1 MFIMNQEKQ
10 IIQIK
15 FGVPFFDMYDYQY
28 NNFSVP
34 VAIRGAINF
43 KIKSY
48 KKLVNNY
55 GYNDDSF
62 TEFQTKIRTAAIS
75 YSKQFVME
83 LTNKHEIPVMQI
95 ERYIGEFSNILKK
108 YLTIRIKKEF
118 NIFVSFI
125 DITAMEID
133 KISDGYRNLKAITQD
148 VMLATVQAETQAKIK
163 KIVMEQDAEIENYAK
178 LLEIDRE
185 EIKNNPKLKKV
196 VRLTALFGIIAVGAI
211 IVIFCG

>member
-1 MFIMNQEKQ
+1 MKQKQE
-10 IIQIK
+10 IVQIK
-15 FGVPFFDMYDYQY
+15 FGVPFFDVFDYQY
-28 NNFSVP
+28 SNFGVP
-34 VAIRGAINF
+34 VSIRGSINF

-55 GYNDDSF
+55 GYNDDNF
-62 TEFQTKIRTAAIS
+62 IEFQTKIRNAAIS

-83 LTNKHEIPVMQI
+83 LTNKHTIPVIQI

-118 NIFVSFI
+118 QIFVSYV

-133 KISDGYRNLKAITQD
+133 KTSDGYRNLKAITQD
-148 VMLATVQAETQAKIK
+148 ATLATVQAETQAKIK
-163 KIVMEQDAEIENYAK
+163 KIIMQQDAEIENYSK
-178 LLEIDRE
+178 LLEIERE

-196 VRLTALFGIIAVGAI
+196 IKLAAFLGVVAVGAI
-211 IVIFCG
+211 VGLLIILL

>member
-1 MFIMNQEKQ
+1 MVKGRAVAVCKQ
-10 IIQIK
+10 SFK
-15 FGVPFFDMYDYQY
+15 TCFGVGLFRGCSAWK
-28 NNFSVP
+28 NN
-34 VAIRGAINF
+34 
-43 KIKSY
+43 
-48 KKLVNNY
+48 
-55 GYNDDSF
+55 D
-62 TEFQTKIRTAAIS
+62 
-75 YSKQFVME
+75 
-83 LTNKHEIPVMQI
+83 
-95 ERYIGEFSNILKK
+95 
-108 YLTIRIKKEF
+108 IKKEF

-211 IVIFCG
+211 IALLIILL